1 MRRREFIALLSG
13 VATAWPLATR
23 AQQATKIR
31 QIGILSLGRGDR
43 SDASLTT
50 LDAFVPALRELGY
63 TEGQN
68 IAFDRKFADGDANKL
83 SRLAQELVDSR
94 VDVIVVFA
102 TPAARAVKQVTSS
115 IPIIAIAMADPV
127 EDELVTSLA
136 RPGGNVTGTAFLG
149 PELVSRRLQLLKEI
163 VPRLSRVVVLWHPR
177 AYGERTMASMLKEIE
192 SAAQSL
198 GTRLQ
203 LVPAAGP
210 DDLDNA
216 FSAMTTERADGLIV
230 FPSPMLFSQY
240 SRIVTF
246 AANNR
251 LPAMYAAREG
261 VELGGL
267 ASYGVNLP
275 DLSRAT
281 AIYLDKIL
289 KGAKPAELPVQQP
302 TKFEL
307 VINLKTATALGLAIP
322 SGVMAIADEVIGIGH
337 YLLRC
342 KRPLLPLG
350 FGRVDHARRA
360 EQIERVHRPDQPRQH
375 PGGAVLGNKPAL
387 GEGRGQFGAL
397 RHVAKIAKQDEA
409 EGDAGDRT
417 VDGGEDRLRHRE
429 QVAELLLEVTQLA
442 SIGAD
447 DGARRFARR

>member
-1 MRRREFIALLSG
+1 MRRREFITLVGGA
-13 VATAWPLATR
+13 VAAWPFGAR
-23 AQQATKIR
+23 AQQVTKIP
-31 QIGILSLGRGDR
+31 QIGVLSLGRGDK

-94 VDVIVVFA
+94 VDAIVVLA
-102 TPAARAVKQVTSS
+102 TPAARAVKQATSS
-115 IPIIAIAMADPV
+115 IPIIAIALADPV

-149 PELVSRRLQLLKEI
+149 PELVSRRLQLLKEM
-163 VPRLSRVVVLWHPR
+163 VPRLSGVVVLWHPR

-198 GTRLQ
+198 GTKLQ

-216 FSAMTTERADGLIV
+216 FAAIATKRADGLIV

-240 SRIVTF
+240 ARIVTF

-267 ASYGVNLP
+267 VSYGVNLP

-281 AIYLDKIL
+281 AIYVDKIL

-307 VINLKTATALGLAIP
+307 VINLKTASALGLTIP
-322 SGVMAIADEVIGIGH
+322 SGVMAIADEVI
-337 YLLRC
+337 
-342 KRPLLPLG
+342 
-350 FGRVDHARRA
+350 
-360 EQIERVHRPDQPRQH
+360 E
-375 PGGAVLGNKPAL
+375 
-387 GEGRGQFGAL
+387 
-397 RHVAKIAKQDEA
+397 
-409 EGDAGDRT
+409 
-417 VDGGEDRLRHRE
+417 
-429 QVAELLLEVTQLA
+429 
-442 SIGAD
+442 
-447 DGARRFARR
+447 

>member
-1 MRRREFIALLSG
+1 MRRREFITLLG
-13 VATAWPLATR
+13 GAAAAWPPGAG
-23 AQQATKIR
+23 AQQATKIP
-31 QIGILSLGRGDR
+31 QIGVLSLGRGDK

-50 LDAFVPALRELGY
+50 LDAFMPALRDLGY

-83 SRLAQELVDSR
+83 SRLAQELVGRR
-94 VDVIVVFA
+94 VDAFVVLA
-102 TPAARAVKQVTSS
+102 TPAARAVKLATSS
-115 IPIIAIAMADPV
+115 IPIVAIGMADPV
-127 EDELVTSLA
+127 EDELVSSLA

-163 VPRLSRVVVLWHPR
+163 VPRLSRVAVLWHPR
-177 AYGERTMASMLKEIE
+177 AYGERTMAGMLKEIE

-198 GTRLQ
+198 GVKLQ
-203 LVPAAGP
+203 LVPAASP
-210 DDLDNA
+210 DDLSSA
-216 FSAMTTERADGLIV
+216 FTVMTTDRADGLMV

-246 AANNR
+246 AANTH

-267 ASYGVNLP
+267 ISYGVNLP

-307 VINLKTATALGLAIP
+307 VINLKTARALGLTITRDFLL
-322 SGVMAIADEVIGIGH
+322 IADEVI
-337 YLLRC
+337 
-342 KRPLLPLG
+342 
-350 FGRVDHARRA
+350 D
-360 EQIERVHRPDQPRQH
+360 
-375 PGGAVLGNKPAL
+375 
-387 GEGRGQFGAL
+387 
-397 RHVAKIAKQDEA
+397 
-409 EGDAGDRT
+409 
-417 VDGGEDRLRHRE
+417 
-429 QVAELLLEVTQLA
+429 
-442 SIGAD
+442 
-447 DGARRFARR
+447 